1 MSGKFCALLVI
12 TVVVLGACA
21 TPRTSNDPTLAK
33 WAGQYGWQPYSWNGK
48 EVYCH
53 NGTGSGAQCMLSKSM
68 AVMMAENQLPI
79 LPLSNVIY
87 PLSPSVF

>member
-1 MSGKFCALLVI
+1 MSGKFCALWLVS
-12 TVVVLGACA
+12 VVVLGACA
-21 TPRTSNDPTLAK
+21 TPRAANDPTLAK

-53 NGTGSGAQCMLSKSM
+53 NGTGSGAQCMLSKNM

-79 LPLSNVIY
+79 LPLSTVIY

>member
-1 MSGKFCALLVI
+1 LDLRHTHRLSAADRSFSAAGLRA
-12 TVVVLGACA
+12 A
-21 TPRTSNDPTLAK
+21 NDPTLAK

-53 NGTGSGAQCMLSKSM
+53 DGTGSGAQCMLSKNM

-79 LPLSNVIY
+79 LPLSTVIY